1 MGWRQWSRSAL
12 VLVLWPVVML
22 FAQDAGGI
30 KISGRV
36 TDSTGAGLPQASL
49 EIININSKEKITA
62 TSSAEGRYEGTVS
75 GVGFYLITV
84 KKGGFADQTLDFVEV
99 KTGTAGTVMNITM
112 LPGVVSTTITVTAG
126 EGALLDA
133 SREVSTIALAP
144 EQLTPLPSLGEQDI
158 FRAFQLMPG
167 VAGTNETSAGLAV
180 RGGRA
185 DQTFVKYDG
194 FRAYGVDHLFGY
206 FSAFNA
212 DALRK
217 MELSKG
223 GFEAKKGGV
232 LSGFV
237 DLNGKT
243 GRLDRPEFTLGVSL
257 LSVHGQF
264 QAPIIKDKMSIIGS
278 YRRSYQSPLFNK
290 ILKTAQVGTGAPAG
304 GPGPGGGGPG
314 FPGRPG
320 AFFNSQ
326 PTSGFYDGNVKFLWK
341 PSSGQKLTVSYYKGS
356 DDVDNSRHLQLPT
369 DFLTQLQSR
378 GINLADRGFD
388 LSNPNL
394 NITDLR
400 VTRDMGVSAE
410 WEKHIA
416 AWIGANVSVGES
428 RFQDLRDRSFQAGN
442 STNPAA
448 EDNRIRDLNA
458 SASISI
464 AAGSRNVFET
474 GIESTMIRYQYG
486 FQSAAPP
493 QTNSSGGTT
502 TSLARVLN
510 EAGKGQT
517 DALFVQDRLVIG
529 SRFLLNPGVRLTTYD
544 RTHGSYTEPRFAAYF
559 NVNNRI
565 QFKTAIGRYY
575 QFTSKVTRE
584 DLLQGNRSFW
594 TAANGLT
601 VPVSSNDELIVG
613 ASYKRGQWTAD
624 IEAYAKNLSGLSI
637 FAPRISTAVES
648 IDFQSFFYSGTG
660 QTRGV
665 DFLLQKNSG
674 DNTGWLSYTLSRN
687 TENFPSLNA
696 GPFPADQDQRHELK
710 IVDIQPIR
718 WWKLSGWK
726 LAGTWIFSTGHPYT
740 APSGI
745 ETVSLPF
752 DTSRTFDRVV
762 AGSKNGERL
771 PVYHRLDL
779 ALTREIVPLGDGGK
793 GALSISIFNVYNRK
807 NVWYK
812 EFNAVAGALTENN
825 ILLMGRTI
833 NVSFTVGSGTKSW

>member
-1 MGWRQWSRSAL
+1 MGWKQWSRSAL
-12 VLVLWPVVML
+12 VLLLWSAVTL
-22 FAQDAGGI
+22 FAQGAGDF
-30 KISGRV
+30 KLSGRV
-36 TDSTGAGLPQASL
+36 TDSTGAGLASASL
-49 EIININSKEKITA
+49 EIVNVKSTEKLMV
-62 TSSAEGRYEGTVS
+62 TSGADGRYEGTVTQAGYYS
-75 GVGFYLITV
+75 IAVKREGFS
-84 KKGGFADQTLDFVEV
+84 DQTTGPVEV
-99 KTGTAGTVMNITM
+99 KVGTAATVMNITM
-112 LPGVVSTTITVTAG
+112 LPGAVSTTITVTAG
-126 EGALLDA
+126 EAALLDA
-133 SREVSTIALAP
+133 SQEVSTIALSP

-167 VAGTNETSAGLAV
+167 VAGSNETSAGLAV

-237 DLNGKT
+237 DLTGKT

-264 QAPIIKDKMSIIGS
+264 QTPIIKDKMSIVGS
-278 YRRSYQSPLFNK
+278 YRRSFQSPLFNK
-290 ILKTAQVGTGAPAG
+290 ILKTTQVGTGAPRG

-314 FPGRPG
+314 GPG

-326 PTSGFYDGNVKFLWK
+326 PTSGFYDGNVKYLWK
-341 PSSGQKLTVSYYKGS
+341 LSPEQKLTVSFYKGQ
-356 DDVDNSRHLQLPT
+356 DEVDNSRTLQLPA
-369 DFLTQLQSR
+369 DFLTQLQNR

-394 NITDLR
+394 TIKDLR
-400 VTRDMGVSAE
+400 VTRDMGTSAE
-410 WEKHIA
+410 WEAHISSR
-416 AWIGANVSVGES
+416 IGVNVSAGES

-442 STNPAA
+442 NTNPAA

-458 SASISI
+458 RASISI
-464 AAGSRNVFET
+464 AAGNRNTFEA

-486 FQSAAPP
+486 FQSGAPP
-493 QTNSSGGTT
+493 QANSSGGTT
-502 TSLARVLN
+502 TALARVLN
-510 EAGKGQT
+510 EAGKAQT
-517 DALFVQDRLVIG
+517 DALFVQDRFVLG
-529 SRFLLNPGVRLTTYD
+529 SHILFNPGVRVTTYD
-544 RTHGSYTEPRFAAYF
+544 RTHGTYTEPRFATYF
-559 NVNNRI
+559 NVNDRL
-565 QFKTAIGRYY
+565 QFKAAAGRYY

-594 TAANGLT
+594 TAANGQT
-601 VPVSSNDELIVG
+601 VPVSSNRELIVG
-613 ASYKRGQWTAD
+613 GSYHRGQWTSD
-624 IEAYAKNLSGLSI
+624 IEAYAKDLSGLSI

-648 IDFQSFFYSGTG
+648 IDFQNFFYTGRG
-660 QTRGV
+660 QTRGIDV
-665 DFLLQKNSG
+665 LVQKQSG
-674 DNTGWLSYTLSRN
+674 SNTGWLSYTLSKN
-687 TENFPSLNA
+687 TESFPLLNA
-696 GPFPADQDQRHELK
+696 GAFPADQDQRHELK
-710 IVDIQPIR
+710 IVDIQPLR
-718 WWKLSGWK
+718 MWRLSGWK
-726 LAGTWIFSTGHPYT
+726 LSGTWILSSGHPFT

-745 ETVSLPF
+745 ETVTLPF

-771 PVYHRLDL
+771 PAYHRLDL
-779 ALTREIVPLGDGGK
+779 SLSREIVPLGDGGK
-793 GALSISIFNVYNRK
+793 GTLTISIFNVYNRK

-825 ILLMGRTI
+825 ILLMGTTL
-833 NVSFTVGSGTKSW
+833 NVSFTIGSGTKSW